1 MGKRTKF
8 DGMMHDYCVKKG
20 WCGSVVDGKPSHVSD
35 YIPDEGLVT
44 ADQFVTWLMRAEGL
58 DSRDLKVRKNLI
70 QVFIKHM
77 GSYRVDAAL
86 LR

>member
-1 MGKRTKF
+1 MGKPTKF
-8 DGMMHDYCVKKG
+8 NGMMHDYCVNKG
-20 WCGSVVDGKPSHVSD
+20 WCGSVIDGKASHVSD

-58 DSRDLKVRKNLI
+58 DSSDLKVRKNLI
-70 QVFIKHM
+70 QVFIKHV